1 MSEGATNQNAR
12 GKRLL
17 PDGDESQL
25 LDSRGVSRCVF
36 YSLLCG
42 ATSLIPLPF
51 IDDWIFGL
59 LRRFF
64 IRDVLERNGCR
75 LTHDQIRFLARRTS
89 PWKNRGCLYQAG
101 YFLVIGPIT
110 LGWYI
115 LKKIFKK
122 ILFILMAKEATD
134 RAVESF
140 HEWYLL
146 ALFNRGMGSASA
158 ALDDVQLVNLQ
169 ESLHQTM
176 QETDPSPLRHIFLG
190 MIKLNKKT
198 LTHSARFLLRV
209 WNQIRRKEPRKARNV
224 AADAIEHEEASLQK
238 VTDQTAEKL
247 IGQRGYLINLGQR
260 FGRGLEAANQRI
272 RSN

>member
-190 MIKLNKKT
+190 I
-198 LTHSARFLLRV
+198 THSARFLLRV

-260 FGRGLEAANQRI
+260 IGRSLEAANQRI